1 MVRLIIAE
9 IKKMRRS
16 TMFGISF
23 AGAAVTPVVS
33 FTGFMVH
40 RSRYPGELL
49 PAESLFSETALYMTL
64 LIGTPLFGVLSSW
77 LFNREFEERTIRN
90 ILSIPVSRPALFA
103 SKSVVLFFWMM
114 ILFAWAFALTLAL
127 GALGDFSGISPS
139 LVGRYALRFFAFGVL
154 LFFLMGPMVFATFA
168 FRAYVPVIVFA
179 VSVTLVSVVVGNTQY
194 GALYP
199 WTAIIPIV
207 VRSGASEYP
216 SYVPWLS
223 FSLASLC
230 GYAAAFLK
238 FDRMDIP

>member
-1 MVRLIIAE
+1 
-9 IKKMRRS
+9 
-16 TMFGISF
+16 MFGVSF

-40 RSRYPGELL
+40 RGRYPGDVLS
-49 PAESLFSETALYMTL
+49 AESLLSETALFMTVF
-64 LIGTPLFGVLSSW
+64 IGTPLFGVLSSW

-90 ILSIPVSRPALFA
+90 ILSIPVSRSALFVA
-103 SKSVVLFFWMM
+103 KCSVLLFWMLL
-114 ILFAWAFALTLAL
+114 LFAWAFGLSLAL
-127 GALGDFSGISPS
+127 CFLGGFEGLSSAL
-139 LVGRYALRFFAFGVL
+139 VCRYFFRFFAFGTL
-154 LFFLMGPMVFATFA
+154 LFFLMGPMIFSTFM

-207 VRSGASEYP
+207 VKSSASEYAG
-216 SYVPWLS
+216 YVPWLS
-223 FSLASLC
+223 VAATSAG